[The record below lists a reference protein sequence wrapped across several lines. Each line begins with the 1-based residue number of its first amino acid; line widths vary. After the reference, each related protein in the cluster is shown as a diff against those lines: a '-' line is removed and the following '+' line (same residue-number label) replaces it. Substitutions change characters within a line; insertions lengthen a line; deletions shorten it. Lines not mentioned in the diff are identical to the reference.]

1 MEGSAKCKQRSQRL
15 SPGAY
20 LQGLS
25 RVAYSQSKNNYLV
38 HYHNSRTIMSCILAI
53 EILPTVA
60 CCILAIEILST
71 VAYSQSKDYHM
82 ANVHNQLLDLNA
94 KYAESP
100 KNDIVKWWK
109 GTFLQ
114 IIATMFASEESVS
127 QMQMRISVVVWSVAQ
142 WFIDSSAYW
151 APSWYLG
158 RIWLAALTHWTCV
171 CVSDTYIGSILSIP
185 DWNTGISSIWYSMH
199 CTV

>member
-38 HYHNSRTIMSCILAI
+38 HYRNSRTIMSCILAI

-100 KNDIVKWWK
+100 KNEIVKWWK
-109 GTFLQ
+109 GNLSANNCNHVCFRGIYLANAMTEQ
-114 IIATMFASEESVS
+114 H
-127 QMQMRISVVVWSVAQ
+127 QMRISVVVWSVAQ

-185 DWNTGISSIWYSMH
+185 DWNTEISSIW
-199 CTV
+199 

>member
-25 RVAYSQSKNNYLV
+25 RVAYFQSKNNYLV
-38 HYHNSRTIMSCILAI
+38 HYRNSRTIMSCILAI
-53 EILPTVA
+53 EILP
-60 CCILAIEILST
+60 T

-100 KNDIVKWWK
+100 KNEIVKRWK
-109 GTFLQ
+109 GNLSANNCNHVCFRGIYLANAMTEQHQ
-114 IIATMFASEESVS
+114 IS
-127 QMQMRISVVVWSVAQ
+127 VWSVVQ

>member
-38 HYHNSRTIMSCILAI
+38 HYRNSRTIMSCILAI
-53 EILPTVA
+53 KILPTVA

-94 KYAESP
+94 KYVESP
-100 KNDIVKWWK
+100 KNDIVKW
-109 GTFLQ
+109 
-114 IIATMFASEESVS
+114 
-127 QMQMRISVVVWSVAQ
+127 
-142 WFIDSSAYW
+142 
-151 APSWYLG
+151 
-158 RIWLAALTHWTCV
+158 
-171 CVSDTYIGSILSIP
+171 
-185 DWNTGISSIWYSMH
+185 
-199 CTV
+199 